1 MTRFFYFILPLVA
14 MLAFA
19 GYYFGVFH
27 KEHVRIEQAA
37 KLKADTE
44 AKAARE
50 KKAADEAK
58 AAADAKARAEQKRQ
72 EEEDKRNERDRRQ
85 AEEDEALRVRTVDA
99 ETRANAL
106 SKTRAD
112 YEIQLTEL
120 RRSREA
126 EQRKAF
132 DLRREVEQM
141 KITRRNAELAIQ
153 LDTEKIASR
162 VEASSM
168 VQEPIFA
175 RPPGA
180 EGAPAATR

>member
-1 MTRFFYFILPLVA
+1 MTRFFYFILPLA
-14 MLAFA
+14 AILAFA
-19 GYYFGVFH
+19 GYYYGVFY
-27 KEHVRIEQAA
+27 KEQVRIETADKAEKERKA
-37 KLKADTE
+37 KE
-44 AKAARE
+44 E
-50 KKAADEAK
+50 KEAK
-58 AAADAKARAEQKRQ
+58 AAAEAKATKDAKDRADQKRKEEQ
-72 EEEDKRNERDRRQ
+72 EKRDERDRKQ

-99 ETRANAL
+99 ETRATKL

-112 YEIQLTEL
+112 YEIQLVEL

-132 DLRREVEQM
+132 DLRRDVEQM

-168 VQEPIFA
+168 VQEPIFVK
-175 RPPGA
+175 PPPT
-180 EGAPAATR
+180 EAPAGASR

>member
-1 MTRFFYFILPLVA
+1 MTRFFYFILPLAA
-14 MLAFA
+14 MVAFA
-19 GYYFGVFH
+19 GYYYGVFY
-27 KEHVRIEQAA
+27 KEHVRVEETA
-37 KLKADTE
+37 KKETERKAKEEKE
-44 AKAARE
+44 AKAAAE
-50 KKAADEAK
+50 VKAT
-58 AAADAKARAEQKRQ
+58 ADAKARADQKRK
-72 EEEDKRNERDRRQ
+72 EEQDKRDERDRKQ

-99 ETRANAL
+99 ETRATKL

-112 YEIQLTEL
+112 HEIQLAEL
-120 RRSREA
+120 RRSRET

-168 VQEPIFA
+168 VQEPIFV
-175 RPPGA
+175 RPPGT
-180 EGAPAATR
+180 EGAAPPAR

>member
-1 MTRFFYFILPLVA
+1 MTRFFYFILPLIA

-27 KEHVRIEQAA
+27 KEQVRIEEAA
-37 KLKADTE
+37 EREAELKTKKE
-44 AKAARE
+44 KEEKAA
-50 KKAADEAK
+50 AEAK
-58 AAADAKARAEQKRQ
+58 AAADAKVRAEQKRK
-72 EEEDKRNERDRRQ
+72 EEQDKRDLRDKKQ
-85 AEEDEALRVRTVDA
+85 ADEDRDLRTRTEDA
-99 ETRANAL
+99 EARATKL

-112 YEIQLTEL
+112 LEIQLAEL
-120 RRSREA
+120 RRTRET

-168 VQEPIFA
+168 VQEPIFV
-175 RPPGA
+175 RPPGSEA
-180 EGAPAATR
+180 SATR

>member
-1 MTRFFYFILPLVA
+1 MTRFFYFILPLAA

-19 GYYFGVFH
+19 GYYYGVFY
-27 KEHVRIEQAA
+27 KEQVRMEEEA
-37 KLKADTE
+37 KRKADEE

-58 AAADAKARAEQKRQ
+58 ATADAKARAEQKRK
-72 EEEDKRNERDRRQ
+72 EEQDKRDERDRRQ

-99 ETRANAL
+99 ETRATKL

-112 YEIQLTEL
+112 YEIQLAEL
-120 RRSREA
+120 RRSREG

-168 VQEPIFA
+168 VQEPIFV
-175 RPPGA
+175 RPPAA
-180 EGAPAATR
+180 EGAPAPAR